1 MKSAVD
7 VQVQT
12 KARPARMRGVY
23 EKDTGIWWIH
33 WYDAQGRRHR
43 EKAGTKSAAIDLYRK
58 RKTEV
63 LERRK
68 LPEKLRR
75 APVLFREIA
84 RDALEYSR
92 LHKRSYYHDRL
103 RMVYLLEWFGDQP
116 AEFITPQEIEQRFAA
131 QEWAPAT
138 VNRYR
143 ALLSLSYRQA
153 IRNGK
158 VRENPAR
165 LVQHRLEDNARL
177 RFLDEK
183 EEVGFRAMLRELCP
197 EREPELDLALYT
209 GMRRGEQY
217 GLHWIDVDWERRLL
231 TILRSKNG
239 AIRHLPLNATALR
252 ALLELHSRNGH
263 SDFVCSGA
271 KSPRHW
277 FEPTVKAAG
286 LDDFTWHCLR
296 HTFASRLVM
305 AGVDI
310 RTVAELLG
318 HKTLAMTMRYA
329 HLAPD
334 HQRAAV
340 EKLEPTATT
349 TATGARPLVG
359 YVQ

>member
-1 MKSAVD
+1 MRVSSAK
-7 VQVQT
+7 Q
-12 KARPARMRGVY
+12 RGIY
-23 EKDTGIWWIH
+23 EKIQGSGIWWIH
-33 WYDAQGRRHR
+33 WHDAQGRRHR
-43 EKAGTKSAAIDLYRK
+43 EKAGMRSTAIALYRK

-75 APVLFREIA
+75 APVLFDEIA
-84 RDALEYSR
+84 QDALQYSKT
-92 LHKRSYYHDRL
+92 HKVPAAYAGDCCIMKFVL
-103 RMVYLLEWFGDQP
+103 DWFGGGVADQ
-116 AEFITPQEIEQRFAA
+116 ITAQDIEA
-131 QEWAPAT
+131 QFSDLQMKGRAPAT
-138 VNRYR
+138 LNRYR
-143 ALLSLSYRQA
+143 ALLSLTYSLA

-165 LVQHRLEDNARL
+165 LVKHRREDNARL
-177 RFLDEK
+177 RFLSKDE
-183 EEVGFRAMLRELCP
+183 EYTLRIRIRELWP

-217 GLHWIDVDWERRLL
+217 QLRWEDVDFERRLL
-231 TILRSKNG
+231 TIPRSKNG
-239 AIRHLPLNATALR
+239 TVRHLPLNASALH
-252 ALLELHSRNGH
+252 ALVELRSRNSH
-263 SDFVCSGA
+263 SEFVCGGVKDA
-271 KSPRHW
+271 RYW
-277 FEPTVKAAG
+277 FEPTVIVARLK
-286 LDDFTWHCLR
+286 DFTWHCIR

-310 RTVAELLG
+310 RTVAELMG

-340 EKLEPTATT
+340 DRLEPTATR
-349 TATGARPLVG
+349 TATEPKPVLA